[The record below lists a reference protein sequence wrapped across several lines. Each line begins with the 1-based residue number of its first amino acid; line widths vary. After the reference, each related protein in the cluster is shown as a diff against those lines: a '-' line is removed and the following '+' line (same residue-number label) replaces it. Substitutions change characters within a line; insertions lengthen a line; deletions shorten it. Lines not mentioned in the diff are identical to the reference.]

1 LRPGVPH
8 ALAAVAAVKISEL
21 GDRLRQ
27 GDAAAG
33 PLLEAEVSAMLAA
46 VDDECRDLAGA
57 LEAFA
62 QRLRRMVG

>member
-1 LRPGVPH
+1 MTLTEH
-8 ALAAVAAVKISEL
+8 AARITEL
-21 GDRLRQ
+21 GDRLRH

-33 PLLEAEVSAMLAA
+33 PLLEAEVAAMMAA

-57 LEAFA
+57 LDAFA